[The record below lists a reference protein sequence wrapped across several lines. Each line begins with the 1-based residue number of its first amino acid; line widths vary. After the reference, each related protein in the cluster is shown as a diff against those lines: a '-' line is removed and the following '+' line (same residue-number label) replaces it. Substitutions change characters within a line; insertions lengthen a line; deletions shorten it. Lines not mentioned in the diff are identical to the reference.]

1 MARAAMYYFESAAY
15 CYICH
20 KHTGQTRIFSSG
32 VQDLDDP
39 NVEISM
45 HAACYR
51 KEMARICLVAVFSF
65 IMAATVLSFA
75 GSYLLF
81 RSFSPWSKL
90 PAWLIVADIIAANIP
105 AVYFGLRSYFK
116 YWNRI
121 NHDIQLQTYP
131 VY

>member
-20 KHTGQTRIFSSG
+20 KHTDQTRIFSSD

-39 NVEISM
+39 KVEISM

-65 IMAATVLSFA
+65 IMAATILSFA

-81 RSFSPWSKL
+81 RSLFPLVEAARMADRRGHHRRHYPGRIFRLEKL
-90 PAWLIVADIIAANIP
+90 FQILE
-105 AVYFGLRSYFK
+105 
-116 YWNRI
+116 
-121 NHDIQLQTYP
+121 
-131 VY
+131 